1 MKRQSRLT
9 SELGRLHIAP
19 HKESHKEKILAGL
32 EKLKIGGTQEEIAEV
47 IGLRA
52 DQVWKR
58 MVDLVN
64 DGKIFDTG
72 LMRKLKS
79 GLPGIV
85 WQLKDPKPVPTL
97 VTIFTLEDEEIKPTV
112 QQQSLFP

>member
-1 MKRQSRLT
+1 MKRQHKTT
-9 SELGRLHIAP
+9 SKIAERFIAP
-19 HKESHKEKILAGL
+19 HKESHKEKIKLAL
-32 EKLKIGGTQEEIAEV
+32 EKLKVGATQEEISQCS
-47 IGLRA
+47 GLRP

-64 DGKIFDTG
+64 DGEVFDTK

-85 WQLKDPKPVPTL
+85 WQLKGMGVKEGVVPVIEKKQHVKKQAVHNP
-97 VTIFTLEDEEIKPTV
+97 
-112 QQQSLFP
+112 LFD